1 MVKRKCFFI
10 IKSKVINVNISAKK
24 IYAAQQYHYD
34 VKAMEGAAKNGNRKL
49 IQQQPEQILLTY
61 LLALSVDDK
70 ASFQAR
76 ADDKKALIDL
86 QTYIE
91 SQKKILKD
99 LSYTAHLMLALDRM
113 KSP

>member
-76 ADDKKALIDL
+76 ADDKKRGGNRKQIIK
-86 QTYIE
+86 T
-91 SQKKILKD
+91 QKKISKN
-99 LSYTAHLMLALDRM
+99 
-113 KSP
+113 